1 MELFDGHLFVHLN
14 LGTGAAKVRASRKPL
29 NDGNWHRVE
38 LTLKNKVGRITVDG
52 NTEAFESPGE
62 YQSNWIKKA
71 RPNCPNLELDD
82 GHTKI
87 CQKYIKIWENVHT

>member
-52 NTEAFESPGE
+52 TTEAFESPAE
-62 YQSNWIKKA
+62 YLTNTRQQAIERFVILSLIILTYACNSF
-71 RPNCPNLELDD
+71 
-82 GHTKI
+82 TKFPI
-87 CQKYIKIWENVHT
+87 

>member
-52 NTEAFESPGE
+52 NTEAFESPGK
-62 YQSNWIKKA
+62 SFI
-71 RPNCPNLELDD
+71 
-82 GHTKI
+82 
-87 CQKYIKIWENVHT
+87 QKDCTLKGERNDFTLVPIIIWYSFAK

>member
-62 YQSNWIKKA
+62 SLWSFTVRSAQTLGQGFLHASETV
-71 RPNCPNLELDD
+71 L
-82 GHTKI
+82 G
-87 CQKYIKIWENVHT
+87 

>member
-1 MELFDGHLFVHLN
+1 MLAPAKKTLSCSSNSFLGFFLHHSQDFFAMELFDGHLFVHLN

-62 YQSNWIKKA
+62 YLSN
-71 RPNCPNLELDD
+71 
-82 GHTKI
+82 
-87 CQKYIKIWENVHT
+87 

>member
-62 YQSNWIKKA
+62 IGRASC
-71 RPNCPNLELDD
+71 RER
-82 GHTKI
+82 
-87 CQKYIKIWENVHT
+87 V